1 MGSPER
7 KHLKNVLNLSHST
20 TQTVVFFR
28 VKTDRNKFAQYKLNS
43 RHYKWLSLITEI
55 FKKILGHQ
63 FPKYARAYL
72 RKGRTPLRRRV
83 EKDKTDKRQ
92 KILFY

>member
-28 VKTDRNKFAQYKLNS
+28 VKTDRNKSAQYKLNS
-43 RHYKWLSLITEI
+43 RHYKWLSLITENI
-55 FKKILGHQ
+55 KKILGHQ

-72 RKGRTPLRRRV
+72 RKGRTPLRRGV
-83 EKDKTDKRQ
+83 EEDENKRQ